1 MKSAAESP
9 IDAPPSPTLSASQLA
24 TLAGLGEERTA
35 GVGDALYGVG
45 DRSYPFIAIREGEVA
60 ILDAAGNEI
69 VRHGA
74 SGFLG
79 ELNML
84 SGQTVFVTAVVTQ
97 PLRYI
102 AVDRDV
108 MRSLLYEDGPLGD
121 IVLSA
126 FMARREAL
134 QRVQGIDLEIVGPHS
149 SNATMRMID
158 FARANRLPFTWRD
171 PERAD
176 DQQARRPTRS
186 CPRAAAAASSSPA
199 AWAASG
205 SIDQAAG
212 ERPPGTP
219 HRRRCSSPPEP
230 RTA

>member
-1 MKSAAESP
+1 MNPATDSP
-9 IDAPPSPTLSASQLA
+9 IDAPPSPALSASQLA

-35 GVGDALYGVG
+35 VVGDVLYGVG
-45 DRSYPFIAIREGEVA
+45 DRSYPFVAILEGEVA
-60 ILDAAGNEI
+60 IVDAAGNEI

-102 AVDRDV
+102 SVDPDV

-121 IVLSA
+121 VVLSA
-126 FMARREAL
+126 FIARGKAL
-134 QRVQGIDLEIVGPHS
+134 QRVQGIGLEIVGPHS
-149 SNATMRMID
+149 SDTTMRMID

-171 PERAD
+171 PGRAND
-176 DQQARRPTRS
+176 
-186 CPRAAAAASSSPA
+186 RAAAALVADL
-199 AWAASG
+199 
-205 SIDQAAG
+205 DQASL
-212 ERPPGTP
+212 PLVKLPGGA
-219 HRRRCSSPPEP
+219 ELQ
-230 RTA
+230 